1 MRILTRMIFKQLI
14 PVFLLSLLFFVMV
27 ILLLDI
33 FSNLWKF
40 LNNQVSLLTI
50 AQVYLL
56 YIPKSISY
64 VLPVTL
70 LFSITYTMGNIYAN
84 NELIAILNSGISL
97 FRISLPLLLL
107 GFLISIGSFFFEQY
121 VVIDTYRE
129 KNLLTASLTG
139 SSTNYN
145 NSLVTIMTRRGE
157 LVYHAVFYNDS
168 QKELSRPLIIERD
181 SDGRLIKRLEADR
194 AVWQEDKWLFYQAR
208 IYEKFN
214 NQNGPVL
221 QSYDEL
227 EELTYNEP
235 PETFRR
241 DKRNVE
247 EMTLTDSRDWVQ
259 SQIKAGLP
267 YKEALTDYY
276 QRYSFPLTSLIVI
289 LISCAMGS
297 RFKKNILLMSL
308 LTSLSLSVAYYIM
321 QMLTALMAS
330 YGMLSPLS
338 GAWMGFILFLIG
350 GIILFRHAP
359 T

>member
-1 MRILTRMIFKQLI
+1 
-14 PVFLLSLLFFVMV
+14 
-27 ILLLDI
+27 
-33 FSNLWKF
+33 
-40 LNNQVSLLTI
+40 
-50 AQVYLL
+50 
-56 YIPKSISY
+56 
-64 VLPVTL
+64 
-70 LFSITYTMGNIYAN
+70 MGNIYAN

-297 RFKKNILLMSL
+297 RFKKKYSAYEPADQSEFIGGLLHYAN
-308 LTSLSLSVAYYIM
+308 AYC
-321 QMLTALMAS
+321 S
-330 YGMLSPLS
+330 YGFLWNAFTPFRSLDGLYLISYRGYNPVSSCPYLRVS
-338 GAWMGFILFLIG
+338 GVYND
-350 GIILFRHAP
+350 
-359 T
+359 